1 MIAKISKGRGFGGVI
16 RYVLG
21 EDKDF
26 TMLDGAKQCHGSSP
40 DEIASSFQKIAKR
53 GKSQIP
59 VRHFSIGFGEN
70 DNIDGLPIDNDTKS
84 EIVNRLM
91 SEMGFGDCQ
100 YFAVAHGRTDPSHSK
115 IHHHD
120 HIHIVANA
128 ITPNG
133 ERVNDSWDY
142 YKIQTRL
149 REIEKDYGFERV
161 QNSFEKTRISLPVN
175 ETELQRKI
183 DRSLSGNP
191 NLKTWIDRME
201 AEGVNLRF
209 KVTSRGH
216 IQGVSYLSEGEMIKG
231 GDAGRGWKSLSKEF
245 VKSPDD
251 KILVKAANLKT
262 QVIPVVLK
270 QEPQELLNRTANLAM
285 EKLKGEPKY
294 KDKSVEI
301 KLSEGILTVWRLRP
315 DKRIFSAIKDD
326 NGEWKS
332 FGVPDIDKKKDVSL
346 LISEKPQSLSLQRS
360 VLISDGDPVDHLMR
374 IAAQSDPVTKNAENN
389 HLDLPEKNL
398 VVIEEEMNEIVV
410 EIPPSPI
417 PVNESIETTSVVNKS
432 IKNKSKDT
440 YSK

>member
-1 MIAKISKGRGFGGVI
+1 
-16 RYVLG
+16 
-21 EDKDF
+21 
-26 TMLDGAKQCHGSSP
+26 
-40 DEIASSFQKIAKR
+40 
-53 GKSQIP
+53 
-59 VRHFSIGFGEN
+59 
-70 DNIDGLPIDNDTKS
+70 
-84 EIVNRLM
+84 
-91 SEMGFGDCQ
+91 
-100 YFAVAHGRTDPSHSK
+100 
-115 IHHHD
+115 
-120 HIHIVANA
+120 
-128 ITPNG
+128 
-133 ERVNDSWDY
+133 
-142 YKIQTRL
+142 
-149 REIEKDYGFERV
+149 
-161 QNSFEKTRISLPVN
+161 
-175 ETELQRKI
+175 
-183 DRSLSGNP
+183 
-191 NLKTWIDRME
+191 
-201 AEGVNLRF
+201 
-209 KVTSRGH
+209 
-216 IQGVSYLSEGEMIKG
+216 
-231 GDAGRGWKSLSKEF
+231 
-245 VKSPDD
+245 
-251 KILVKAANLKT
+251 
-262 QVIPVVLK
+262 
-270 QEPQELLNRTANLAM
+270 M